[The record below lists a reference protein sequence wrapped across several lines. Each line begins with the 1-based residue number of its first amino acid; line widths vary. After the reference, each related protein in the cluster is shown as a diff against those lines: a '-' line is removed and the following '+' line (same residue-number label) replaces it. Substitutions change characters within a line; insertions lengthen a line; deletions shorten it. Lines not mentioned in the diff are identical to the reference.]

1 MSCLEYHLQH
11 ETRAG
16 QRGLLIG
23 TYPIFYVDAEP
34 LGHDD
39 GRMPRTARVVIP
51 GCTHHVTQRGNNR
64 QDVFF
69 VDSDRE
75 VFLQYL
81 REAAER
87 FALQVEGYC
96 LMTNHIHL
104 VVTPKREDSLAEA
117 LKRVNQ
123 LYAQYVNRLHGRSG
137 HLWENRFFSCPL
149 DQEHV
154 WRVLVYVERNP
165 VRARLCRKAWTWQ
178 WSSAAAHCG
187 GEDPW
192 GLLDLASWKRDM
204 SPARWRG
211 MLERPDDDRLAA
223 SLQRA
228 TSRGRPLGSDKFVAK
243 LETLLGRRL
252 RPLPPGRPRNP
263 KPNRPKSRKNS
274 KNGATREHKNR
285 VRP

>member
-1 MSCLEYHLQH
+1 
-11 ETRAG
+11 
-16 QRGLLIG
+16 
-23 TYPIFYVDAEP
+23 
-34 LGHDD
+34 
-39 GRMPRTARVVIP
+39 MPRTARVVIP